1 MGFAYKRELI
11 LKKIEA
17 RRDVVPLSFLNYSI
31 YHNAHYII
39 KSQASRVTGV
49 TVYFGALFFPKFS
62 IIYFIYYNIYKY
74 IKFYFL
80 IFRKNTPLIFCCD
93 ACDA

>member
-31 YHNAHYII
+31 YHNAHY
-39 KSQASRVTGV
+39 
-49 TVYFGALFFPKFS
+49 L
-62 IIYFIYYNIYKY
+62 
-74 IKFYFL
+74 IKFKYVPNSGKDTQK
-80 IFRKNTPLIFCCD
+80 RDT
-93 ACDA
+93 